1 LQKYYVK
8 KGTQKVEIKKIMKNN
23 SSNDG
28 LEKVEAKY
36 KPIRNNHGK
45 RALGYN
51 LAKVNP
57 TVEHKGWKSP
67 KFIEGTTLYAIL
79 GSIHSSNG
87 STSQILEKVNSYDPK
102 GKMKSISTIKGEKAP
117 IPISN
122 SYPCDYMLTWD
133 HGKMVV
139 KYVGA
144 YKKRKAMKR
153 SVWVPKSITNTQGP
167 NSIWVPKCTT

>member
-1 LQKYYVK
+1 LANHAK
-8 KGTQKVEIKKIMKNN
+8 KGTQKVETKKIMKKS

-28 LEKVEAKY
+28 LEKVEVKY

-51 LAKVNP
+51 LSKVYP
-57 TVEHKGWKSP
+57 SVEHKEWKSP
-67 KFIEGTTLYAIL
+67 KFIEGTTLYEAL
-79 GSIHSSNG
+79 ERIHSSNAN
-87 STSQILEKVNSYDPK
+87 TSKIHEKVNDDDPK
-102 GKMKSISTIKGEKAP
+102 GKMKNIVSTRGEQAP
-117 IPISN
+117 TSTSN
-122 SYPCDYMLTWD
+122 SYLCDYMLTWD

-144 YKKRKAMKR
+144 YTERKAMR
-153 SVWVPKSITNTQGP
+153 TSVWVTKLITNTQGP